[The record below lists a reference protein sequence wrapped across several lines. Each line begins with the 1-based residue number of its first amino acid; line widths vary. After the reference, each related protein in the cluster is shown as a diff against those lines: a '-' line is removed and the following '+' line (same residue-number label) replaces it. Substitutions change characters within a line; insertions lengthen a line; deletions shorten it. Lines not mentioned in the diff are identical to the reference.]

1 LNPYNRLKPAAD
13 LGLHGLDLKFSAWSD
28 HTFISMLQY
37 TRLMAAAVKI
47 LTLSAGL
54 AQIDLI

>member
-1 LNPYNRLKPAAD
+1 MKPAAD